1 MTAGTFL
8 LSRSPGTQLL
18 GFSCEFAFGS
28 FISSSKSR
36 VRLTVVRRLGSS
48 CGTQTQHSGVSVNTA
63 SPLRDICETRFGRFR
78 PRHQSKVEDANPVS
92 LPTCHR
98 GATSVTGELAN
109 TWSSERTRPMA
120 TSTLTP
126 TSIACRDFNTR
137 AFNDNGGQPVS
148 VQPSSRILV
157 ALQDAESRRW
167 MSRVLRARGFRV
179 IALDEP
185 SAAWSMVAD
194 HASPRLPGFDFVICG
209 SFHSDF
215 EANACRV
222 PGIGTRFFLLLG
234 RCGFVPFAADGRPP
248 PAWAFRR
255 AGSELVQDNS
265 SRAVSMDCPGS
276 SPGAPS
282 GRTQ

>member
-1 MTAGTFL
+1 
-8 LSRSPGTQLL
+8 LL

-63 SPLRDICETRFGRFR
+63 LPLRDICETRFGRFR

-167 MSRVLRARGFRV
+167 RSRVLRARGFRV